1 MVAYSGND
9 PVHVVDIQETFA
21 SKGLLV
27 KYDASGILMTAA
39 VTDTPIGYTM
49 AESSRDADSVL
60 EAAGTGT
67 VSILPLDGICYLKLA
82 TAIASPKF
90 GIPIYVSQT
99 AAENGCVDDDAS
111 NSAVFVGYYFGG
123 EAALSAGDFIPV
135 SC

>member
-9 PVHVVDIQETFA
+9 PVNVVDIQETFA

-27 KYDASGILMTAA
+27 KYDASGILMTAS
-39 VTDTPIGYTM
+39 VTDTPIGYTL
-49 AESSRDADSVL
+49 AESSRDADSAL

-82 TAIASPKF
+82 NDIASPKF
-90 GIPIYVSQT
+90 GLSIYVSQT
-99 AAENGCVDDDAS
+99 ADENGCVDDDSS

-123 EAALSAGDFIPV
+123 EAALTAGDFIPV

>member
-9 PVHVVDIQETFA
+9 PVNVVDIQETFA

-27 KYDASGILMTAA
+27 KYDASGILMTAS
-39 VTDTPIGYTM
+39 VTDTPIGYTL
-49 AESSRDADSVL
+49 AESSRDADSAL

-67 VSILPLDGICYLKLA
+67 VSVLPLDGICYLKLA
-82 TAIASPKF
+82 NDITAPKF
-90 GIPIYVSQT
+90 GIPMYVSQT
-99 AAENGCVDDDAS
+99 ADENGCVDDDAS